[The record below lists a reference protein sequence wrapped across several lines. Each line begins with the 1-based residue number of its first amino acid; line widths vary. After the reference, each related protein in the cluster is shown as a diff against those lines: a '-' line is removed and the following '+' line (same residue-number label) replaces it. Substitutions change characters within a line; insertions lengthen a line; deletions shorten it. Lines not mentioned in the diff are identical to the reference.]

1 MLPFRAPGSSFF
13 WLFLFLLLFSSLTLP
28 IPAFHLS
35 ILSEVWLPN
44 FLRQLQ
50 LQLLRYTTTA
60 ATTIKTITTSTTLQ
74 LRLQLRLQL
83 QHCNLNNFNYIN
95 YINTTTTI
103 TTTTTTALHHTT
115 SRSCEW
121 GDRCNH
127 SNHSKKHNSNH
138 LSVHQ
143 WIRSAI
149 RESQQPTL
157 PVGFLFLKL
166 PPPPCAVLLVYIYIY
181 SRFWCC
187 DMWHAARAGHG
198 RGPSHLSL
206 DCCKL
211 WMQRYGRNAALSKTS
226 DLGRTGRTGRPG
238 PTAGFKGDGF
248 VMTRLVTKHFLAD
261 SVTSDH
267 EGKINRWHQVA
278 LDLLVAMSYTG
289 SFSAWLNVPVVR
301 PSHPRPHQQQQP
313 TSNPKGLGDAL
324 SSSTPQHPQPT
335 WSSIKAM
342 RGEITKANLGVDK
355 EIEHHRDMW
364 VIKRHRET
372 RSFQLIGS
380 VLVAVPLFVTSA
392 VLTKPLCQSQET
404 SLSKA
409 VLVAGSTRIYQHQ

>member
-60 ATTIKTITTSTTLQ
+60 ATTIKTITTSTTP
-74 LRLQLRLQL
+74 
-83 QHCNLNNFNYIN
+83 
-95 YINTTTTI
+95 
-103 TTTTTTALHHTT
+103 TTTTTTTTLQLEQLQLHQLHQHHYNYNYNYNYCATPHYIQELWVRWPLQPLQPLQKAQLQPPFGPSVDSLCHPWVTTTNPSCRFPIFETSATALCGTT
-115 SRSCEW
+115 
-121 GDRCNH
+121 G
-127 SNHSKKHNSNH
+127 
-138 LSVHQ
+138 
-143 WIRSAI
+143 I
-149 RESQQPTL
+149 
-157 PVGFLFLKL
+157 
-166 PPPPCAVLLVYIYIY
+166 YIYIY